1 MTEHRGSTRSD
12 ESTDTSQEGRESAEE
27 KARARSDEATDE
39 QLQEEVDRL
48 AEDPP
53 ENLEDWPEGAAKYK
67 TFGGPEGDHSYEEG
81 PERSLGPSSLRRRE
95 DGSIEIEGE
104 PVDNPEDYKR
114 ESIEDPLKKQAEKA
128 DRDREAG
135 S

>member
-1 MTEHRGSTRSD
+1 MTEHRSSTRSD
-12 ESTDTSQEGRESAEE
+12 ESTDTPQEGRESASE

-39 QLQEEVDRL
+39 ELQEQVDRL
-48 AEDPP
+48 AENPP

-81 PERSLGPSSLRRRE
+81 PERSLGPSSLRRYE

-104 PVDNPEDYKR
+104 PVENPEDYKR
-114 ESIEDPLKKQAEKA
+114 DDAVEDPLKEE
-128 DRDREAG
+128 D
-135 S
+135 

>member
-1 MTEHRGSTRSD
+1 MTEHRGSTRGD
-12 ESTDTSQEGRESAEE
+12 ESTDTPQEGRESASE

-39 QLQEEVDRL
+39 QLQEQVDRL
-48 AEDPP
+48 ADDPP
-53 ENLEDWPEGAAKYK
+53 ENLEDWPDGAAKYK

-81 PERSLGPSSLRRRE
+81 PERSLGPSSLRRHE